1 MTSPY
6 ANPEYQ
12 RNRKQLLAD
21 NPPCAWC
28 GKPATTAD
36 HLIELDRGGSHDLTN
51 LVPACSQCN
60 SKRGSIYQSKK
71 IAQRQ
76 HTRREALRDKGIPI
90 GNENAKPKT
99 DFLHKHTLTP
109 TPILSVSERVNQPE
123 LAVIGHDQPRL
134 ETPVAD
140 HAGSFAVELG
150 GWAKRVLGV
159 TLMPWQLHTLT
170 GQLAYDDN
178 LDLLHRTA
186 LTSTA
191 RQNGKTV
198 ALMALTGFWLC
209 EMPKIRGEKQLVL
222 STAHRLDLA
231 VMLFDELAPILEAQ
245 YDAKLMR
252 AYGRNM
258 ATMPDGS
265 RWIVRAAGPSGGH
278 GISPNLIVADEIWDI
293 SSEVIDGGL
302 IPSQRAKKNPLLS
315 MWSTA
320 GTERSR
326 ALLKWREQGMRAID
340 ENKPSAF
347 YFAEWSPPP
356 DLDPMTPDAW
366 GWGNPALG
374 TTLTPAVIVGESQNP
389 DRAQFL
395 RASVNVWV
403 ASDQGWLQPGTWP
416 ALEYTDPLPNG
427 GVLAIEN
434 SVDESRYFGLRA
446 VPLPDGRTCL
456 TVAFVCN
463 TYAEMLQA
471 AKPYLQ
477 NPQITFAVTPSI
489 DLHWPIEYERRKQ
502 VVGYGEMV
510 KWTDPVRQLIRQG
523 MVLHD
528 GSTMLA
534 EHIQRAVAVRS
545 QNSIA
550 LSSQRSPG
558 PIELARCAVWATAL
572 ASKPKSS
579 GKPFL
584 VVAG

>member
-1 MTSPY
+1 
-6 ANPEYQ
+6 
-12 RNRKQLLAD
+12 
-21 NPPCAWC
+21 
-28 GKPATTAD
+28 
-36 HLIELDRGGSHDLTN
+36 
-51 LVPACSQCN
+51 
-60 SKRGSIYQSKK
+60 
-71 IAQRQ
+71 
-76 HTRREALRDKGIPI
+76 
-90 GNENAKPKT
+90 
-99 DFLHKHTLTP
+99 
-109 TPILSVSERVNQPE
+109 
-123 LAVIGHDQPRL
+123 
-134 ETPVAD
+134 
-140 HAGSFAVELG
+140 
-150 GWAKRVLGV
+150 
-159 TLMPWQLHTLT
+159 MPWQLHTLT

-356 DLDPMTPDAW
+356 DLDPMTADAW

-446 VPLPDGRTCL
+446 VLLADGRTCL

-502 VVGYGEMV
+502 VVGYGEML

>member
-1 MTSPY
+1 
-6 ANPEYQ
+6 
-12 RNRKQLLAD
+12 
-21 NPPCAWC
+21 
-28 GKPATTAD
+28 
-36 HLIELDRGGSHDLTN
+36 
-51 LVPACSQCN
+51 
-60 SKRGSIYQSKK
+60 
-71 IAQRQ
+71 
-76 HTRREALRDKGIPI
+76 
-90 GNENAKPKT
+90 
-99 DFLHKHTLTP
+99 
-109 TPILSVSERVNQPE
+109 
-123 LAVIGHDQPRL
+123 VIGHDQPRL
-134 ETPVAD
+134 ETISGDA
-140 HAGSFAVELG
+140 AGSFATELG
-150 GWAKRVLGV
+150 GWAKQHLGFD
-159 TLMPWQLHTLT
+159 LMPWQLHTL
-170 GQLAYDDN
+170 GAQLAYDKN
-178 LDLLHRTA
+178 LNLLHRTA

-198 ALMALTGFWLC
+198 ALMSLVGFWLC

-231 VMLFDELAPILEAQ
+231 VMLFDELAPILEAHF
-245 YDAKLMR
+245 DAKLMR

-278 GISPNLIVADEIWDI
+278 GVSPNLIVADEIWDI

-302 IPSQRAKKNPLLS
+302 IPSQRAKRNPLLS

-326 ALLKWREQGMRAID
+326 AMLKWREQGLRAID
-340 ENKPSAF
+340 EGKPTPY

-356 DLDPMTPDAW
+356 DLDPMTPAAW

-374 TTLTPAVIVGESQNP
+374 YTLTPETIAAEAANP

-403 ASDQGWLQPGTWP
+403 ASDQGWLQPGVWP
-416 ALEYTDPLPNG
+416 ALEYREPVPAG
-427 GVLAIEN
+427 GVVAIEN

-456 TVAFVCN
+456 TVAFVAS

-471 AKPYLQ
+471 AQPY
-477 NPQITFAVTPSI
+477 IDHAATTFAITPSI
-489 DLHWPIEYERRKQ
+489 DLHWPTHLERRKQ

-523 MVLHD
+523 MVVHS
-528 GSTMLA
+528 GETMLA
-534 EHIQRAVAVRS
+534 EHMQRAVAVRS

-572 ASKPKSS
+572 ASKPRQQ
-579 GKPFL
+579 GKPVL
-584 VVAG
+584 WVAS

>member
-1 MTSPY
+1 MSAY
-6 ANPEYQ
+6 SDPEYQ
-12 RNRKQLLAD
+12 RNRKRLLAD
-21 NPPCAWC
+21 QPPCAWC

-36 HLIELDRGGSHDLTN
+36 HLIELDRGGSNNADN
-51 LVPACSQCN
+51 LVAACSACN
-60 SKRGSIYQSKK
+60 SKRGSLYQAKK

-76 HTRREALRDKGIPI
+76 HTRREALRDNGIPI
-90 GNENAKPKT
+90 GNENTKPI
-99 DFLHKHTLTP
+99 FLHKQTLTP
-109 TPILSVSERVNQPE
+109 TPMLSVSFEGNQPE

-140 HAGSFAVELG
+140 AAGSFAGELG
-150 GWAKRVLGV
+150 GWVKRVLNID
-159 TLMPWQLHTLT
+159 LMPWQLHTL
-170 GQLAYDDN
+170 GNQLAFDGN
-178 LDLLHRTA
+178 LDLLHRTT

-198 ALMALTGFWLC
+198 ALMSLVGFWLC

-245 YDAKLMR
+245 FDAKLMR

-265 RWIVRAAGPSGGH
+265 RWIVRAAAPSAGH
-278 GISPNLIVADEIWDI
+278 GVSPNLIVADEIWDI
-293 SSEVIDGGL
+293 SSDVIDGGL
-302 IPSQRAKKNPLLS
+302 IPSQRAKRNPLLS

-340 ENKPSAF
+340 TNSPTPF

-356 DLDPMTPDAW
+356 DLDPMTPAAW
-366 GWGNPALG
+366 GWGNPAL
-374 TTLTPAVIVGESQNP
+374 THTLTPATIVAESQNP

-416 ALEYTDPLPNG
+416 ALEHHEPLPAG
-427 GVLAIEN
+427 GVVAIEN

-446 VPLPDGRTCL
+446 VALADGRTCV

-463 TYAEMLQA
+463 TYAEMLEA
-471 AKPYLQ
+471 AKPYVAH
-477 NPQITFAVTPSI
+477 PTTTFAITPSI
-489 DLHWPIEYERRKQ
+489 DLHWPVEYERRKQ

-523 MVLHD
+523 MVLHT
-528 GSTMLA
+528 GETMLA
-534 EHIQRAVAVRS
+534 EHVQRAVAVRS
-545 QNSIA
+545 QNSVA

-558 PIELARCAVWATAL
+558 PIELARCAVWAIAL
-572 ASKPKSS
+572 ASKPKSA
-579 GKPFL
+579 GKPFF
-584 VVAG
+584 VVAS

>member
-1 MTSPY
+1 
-6 ANPEYQ
+6 
-12 RNRKQLLAD
+12 
-21 NPPCAWC
+21 
-28 GKPATTAD
+28 
-36 HLIELDRGGSHDLTN
+36 
-51 LVPACSQCN
+51 
-60 SKRGSIYQSKK
+60 
-71 IAQRQ
+71 
-76 HTRREALRDKGIPI
+76 
-90 GNENAKPKT
+90 
-99 DFLHKHTLTP
+99 
-109 TPILSVSERVNQPE
+109 
-123 LAVIGHDQPRL
+123 
-134 ETPVAD
+134 
-140 HAGSFAVELG
+140 
-150 GWAKRVLGV
+150 
-159 TLMPWQLHTLT
+159 MPWQLHTLT

-374 TTLTPAVIVGESQNP
+374 ITLTPAVIVGESQNP

-416 ALEYTDPLPNG
+416 ALEYSDPLPNG

>member
-1 MTSPY
+1 
-6 ANPEYQ
+6 
-12 RNRKQLLAD
+12 
-21 NPPCAWC
+21 
-28 GKPATTAD
+28 
-36 HLIELDRGGSHDLTN
+36 
-51 LVPACSQCN
+51 
-60 SKRGSIYQSKK
+60 
-71 IAQRQ
+71 
-76 HTRREALRDKGIPI
+76 
-90 GNENAKPKT
+90 
-99 DFLHKHTLTP
+99 
-109 TPILSVSERVNQPE
+109 
-123 LAVIGHDQPRL
+123 
-134 ETPVAD
+134 
-140 HAGSFAVELG
+140 
-150 GWAKRVLGV
+150 
-159 TLMPWQLHTLT
+159 
-170 GQLAYDDN
+170 
-178 LDLLHRTA
+178 
-186 LTSTA
+186 
-191 RQNGKTV
+191 
-198 ALMALTGFWLC
+198 
-209 EMPKIRGEKQLVL
+209 
-222 STAHRLDLA
+222 
-231 VMLFDELAPILEAQ
+231 
-245 YDAKLMR
+245 
-252 AYGRNM
+252 
-258 ATMPDGS
+258 
-265 RWIVRAAGPSGGH
+265 
-278 GISPNLIVADEIWDI
+278 
-293 SSEVIDGGL
+293 
-302 IPSQRAKKNPLLS
+302 
-315 MWSTA
+315 
-320 GTERSR
+320 
-326 ALLKWREQGMRAID
+326 
-340 ENKPSAF
+340 
-347 YFAEWSPPP
+347 
-356 DLDPMTPDAW
+356 
-366 GWGNPALG
+366 
-374 TTLTPAVIVGESQNP
+374 
-389 DRAQFL
+389 L